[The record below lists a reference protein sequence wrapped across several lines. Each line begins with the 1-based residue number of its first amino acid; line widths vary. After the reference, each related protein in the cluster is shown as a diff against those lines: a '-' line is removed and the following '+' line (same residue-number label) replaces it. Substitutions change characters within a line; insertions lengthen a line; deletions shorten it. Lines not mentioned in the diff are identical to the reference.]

1 MTLVKIEK
9 KTVRQAVYE
18 QLRESII
25 TAELF
30 PGDSITLQQ
39 LANKFEVSQMPIRE
53 ALWQLEAE
61 GVVVIDQNKSMCVN
75 KLTLK
80 EIEEITSIRID
91 LETKAAV
98 RGCSLRTEADIA
110 KLKTVMEEMQGSID
124 NPGLY
129 LHKNRQLHF
138 GIYESADSPV
148 LVRLINQLW
157 ARVGPY
163 INIAVLE
170 EGQLPLVSFEYHQ
183 KMYDTFV
190 KQDANG
196 IREALEEDIRTAAE
210 RIRPFLENP
219 ERADALKGEFLS
231 KRAGLITGR

>member
-30 PGDSITLQQ
+30 PGDSVTLQQ
-39 LANKFEVSQMPIRE
+39 LANKFEVSHMPIRE

-61 GVVVIDQNKSMCVN
+61 GVVIIDQNKSMCVN
-75 KLTLK
+75 KLTLR
-80 EIEEITSIRID
+80 EYEEITSIRID

-98 RGCSLRTEADIA
+98 KGCSLHTEADIA
-110 KLKTVMEEMQGSID
+110 KLKTVMEEMKDSIN
-124 NPGLY
+124 NPMLY
-129 LHKNRQLHF
+129 LQKNRQLHF
-138 GIYESADSPV
+138 GIYESADSPL

-163 INIAVLE
+163 IIIALLE
-170 EGQLPLVSFEYHQ
+170 EGPFRLVSFGCHQ
-183 KMYDTFV
+183 KMYEAFI
-190 KQDANG
+190 KRDARG
-196 IREALEEDIRTAAE
+196 MKEALEEDIRTALD

-219 ERADALKGEFLS
+219 EKMGFLKGEFLS
-231 KRAGLITGR
+231 KRAGLTRES

>member
-1 MTLVKIEK
+1 MTLAKIEK

-30 PGDSITLQQ
+30 PGEPITLQQ

-61 GVVVIDQNKSMCVN
+61 GIVVIDQNKSMWVN
-75 KLTLK
+75 RLTLK
-80 EIEEITSIRID
+80 EYEEITSIRID

-98 RGCSLRTEADIA
+98 KGCSLRTEADVA
-110 KLKTVMEEMQGSID
+110 KLKTVMEEMQASID
-124 NPGLY
+124 NPMLY
-129 LHKNRQLHF
+129 LNKNRQLHF
-138 GIYESADSPV
+138 GIYESADSPA

-157 ARVGPY
+157 TRVGPY
-163 INIAVLE
+163 IIISLFE
-170 EGQLPLVSFEYHQ
+170 EGPMWPVSLRCHQ
-183 KMYDTFV
+183 RMYEAFI
-190 KQDANG
+190 KRDARG
-196 IREALEEDIRTAAE
+196 MKEALVEDIGTATD

-219 ERADALKGEFLS
+219 EKIDSLKDKFLS
-231 KRAGLITGR
+231 KRAVQTEES

>member
-1 MTLVKIEK
+1 MTLAKIET

-30 PGDSITLQQ
+30 PGEPITLQQ

-53 ALWQLEAE
+53 ALCQLEAE

-80 EIEEITSIRID
+80 EYEEITGIRID

-98 RGCSLRTEADIA
+98 KGCGLHTERDIA
-110 KLKTVMEEMQGSID
+110 QLKTVMEEMQDSVN
-124 NPGLY
+124 NPLLY
-129 LHKNRQLHF
+129 LQKNRRLHF
-138 GIYESADSPV
+138 GIYESADSPI

-163 INIAVLE
+163 IIISLWE
-170 EGQLPLVSFEYHQ
+170 EGPSRVISLGYHQ
-183 KMYDTFV
+183 KMYEAFIKRDT
-190 KQDANG
+190 KAMKA
-196 IREALEEDIRTAAE
+196 ALEEDILTATD

-219 ERADALKGEFLS
+219 EKMAFVRGEFLS
-231 KRAGLITGR
+231 RRAGLA